1 MKRIFLLFVSIMLF
15 TVYIFEQQAESE
27 PLQRPRII
35 GFLPLDTRPYTYD
48 IPVQLVELFGA
59 RILYPPMGSLAF
71 FREEPNCKI
80 IRSWLMQTANNC
92 DALVVSAEQLIYGG
106 LIQSREVKIDTS
118 ERNEALNLLRFI
130 KKTHQSLK
138 IYVSTVLM
146 RSSISVFDEESALW
160 WEQIQEYSKA
170 YYRTYTSGDMEAKAE
185 LESLAEEIP
194 EKVLNTFLN
203 ARKFGHETNLG
214 CIQLVKDGIIDQLII
229 CQEDSASEGIQRF
242 EQEKLSAIIRENE
255 LNNKISMANGAS
267 EAGAE
272 LVMRALCSE
281 GSNAEVVWLGENIG
295 FSAMYEDRPF
305 IENLNAHMSALNI
318 KEIQG
323 SDNVICILPP
333 KRRQN
338 DHTMDFSE
346 DYEEYSDEE
355 FEVMSQCISD
365 LVRKDR
371 HVFFT
376 GCRVI
381 ERRESGIIN
390 GDC

>member
-1 MKRIFLLFVSIMLF
+1 
-15 TVYIFEQQAESE
+15 
-27 PLQRPRII
+27 
-35 GFLPLDTRPYTYD
+35 
-48 IPVQLVELFGA
+48 
-59 RILYPPMGSLAF
+59 
-71 FREEPNCKI
+71 
-80 IRSWLMQTANNC
+80 
-92 DALVVSAEQLIYGG
+92 
-106 LIQSREVKIDTS
+106 
-118 ERNEALNLLRFI
+118 
-130 KKTHQSLK
+130 
-138 IYVSTVLM
+138 
-146 RSSISVFDEESALW
+146 
-160 WEQIQEYSKA
+160 
-170 YYRTYTSGDMEAKAE
+170 MEAKAE